1 MFKSINKNTALILF
15 TYFIGEGDRMDQTLI
30 STIYSIEPVMFCI
43 THFNPK
49 KVVLLMDEDTP
60 KEQLDIERMLKET
73 IGTVLDIETVKT
85 SLYDVYS
92 VAKDT
97 VDTIEEEK
105 EHNRKVVVNISRGRK
120 PQALGALFGCYARSD
135 MVEQI
140 VYVTEEKKEIIELP
154 ILNFGISQTKR
165 TILEELE
172 QTQVPLNDLE
182 YNLSLKEETIP
193 EETGQISVKKL
204 SDKIGISR
212 GMTYNHIRELR
223 EMGFIDLEKLEITTA
238 GRLAII

>member
-1 MFKSINKNTALILF
+1 MFKSDKINEALITF
-15 TYFIGEGDRMDQTLI
+15 AIFKVEGDRMDHTLI

-43 THFNPK
+43 TYFNPK

-60 KEQLDIERMLKET
+60 KEQIEIERMLRET
-73 IGTVLDIETVKT
+73 IGTVLEIQTVKT

-105 EHNRKVVVNISRGRK
+105 EHNRKVVVNISGGRK

-140 VYVTEEKKEIIELP
+140 VYVTEEDKRIIELP

-172 QTQVPLNDLE
+172 RSQVPVSDMDM
-182 YNLSLKEETIP
+182 SP
-193 EETGQISVKKL
+193 EELPEENVHISVKKL